1 MSTGSSLE
9 EEARPSA
16 LQSLMFFF
24 LNSAAVLNAFA
35 KAKAKCLK
43 HTIMKV
49 IVFFQ
54 VKCLLWVKVI
64 NTGIALW

>member
-1 MSTGSSLE
+1 
-9 EEARPSA
+9 
-16 LQSLMFFF
+16 MFFF

-43 HTIMKV
+43 PTIMKV

-54 VKCLLWVKVI
+54 VKCLLWVKVV
-64 NTGIALW
+64 NTGIALWLIMTNGSRFYRVVCIYS